1 MKTMA
6 LSLALLGFASSTFAI
21 DKTELD
27 QRIHLLTSKF
37 EALLQKNV
45 IPPENLKKAKGIVLL
60 DRTKA
65 GFLFAFQGGAGVA
78 MVKDNK
84 SDRWSPAAFLSA
96 NEASLGFQ
104 IGGQQ
109 VFVVILLMDTNA
121 TRLLTEPNLEFGGE
135 AQGTANDSSAGAEGR
150 ITAGPQSVLIYDER
164 KGLYGG
170 VALKGGAITS
180 DDGANRIYYGEALT
194 MKEILF
200 DKKVKPTEAMST
212 LATRI
217 TDYSRKSPK

>member
-84 SDRWSPAAFLSA
+84 SDQWSPAAFLSA

-200 DKKVKPTEAMST
+200 GKKVKPTEAMST

-217 TDYSRKSPK
+217 TDYSRKSPR

>member
-84 SDRWSPAAFLSA
+84 SDQWSPAAFLSA

-194 MKEILF
+194 IKEILF

-217 TDYSRKSPK
+217 TDYSRKSPR